1 MLSVYVD
8 VSKDFRPTDSITRA
22 EFAKIVCTVFGLEVN
37 TNTQVEPFNDVA
49 DNAWYAKYIA
59 ALYNAKGVNK
69 GTIINGYEDGT
80 FRPND
85 KITRQEAAKIIA
97 SAYTIAKPGVMKQ
110 EEMKNDKAELTNVAT
125 AGVVEGTIKVNGT
138 TYNID
143 TVTKFKDDKEIATWA
158 DASVLN
164 LVNNDVIKGYED
176 NTFKPGNTITRQE
189 ALAMLVRTNN

>member
-1 MLSVYVD
+1 
-8 VSKDFRPTDSITRA
+8 
-22 EFAKIVCTVFGLEVN
+22 
-37 TNTQVEPFNDVA
+37 
-49 DNAWYAKYIA
+49 
-59 ALYNAKGVNK
+59 
-69 GTIINGYEDGT
+69 
-80 FRPND
+80 
-85 KITRQEAAKIIA
+85 
-97 SAYTIAKPGVMKQ
+97 
-110 EEMKNDKAELTNVAT
+110 MKNDKAELTNVAT